1 MSRMTKERRAD
12 LEKLA
17 DEDPHMCLLRELLNE
32 IDALQQESALLL
44 QEQVKLLR
52 EAAEDAR
59 KELEAQAAYFGSHLD
74 PENNL
79 FRILRTLEATLE
91 ATKEGA

>member
-32 IDALQQESALLL
+32 IDALQRESAQLLK
-44 QEQVKLLR
+44 EQVRLLR
-52 EAAEDAR
+52 EAAAKVLDANCGDPWGLLDEGDQPR
-59 KELEAQAAYFGSHLD
+59 GGLDALKAA
-74 PENNL
+74 
-79 FRILRTLEATLE
+79 LE
-91 ATKEGA
+91 ATKEGT

>member
-32 IDALQQESALLL
+32 IDALQRESAQLLKEQVRLL
-44 QEQVKLLR
+44 QEV
-52 EAAEDAR
+52 AEDAR
-59 KELEAQAAYFGSHLD
+59 KELEAQATCFGHHLD

-79 FRILRTLEATLE
+79 FRILRKLESALK
-91 ATKEGA
+91 AVKEGV

>member
-52 EAAEDAR
+52 EVAEDAR